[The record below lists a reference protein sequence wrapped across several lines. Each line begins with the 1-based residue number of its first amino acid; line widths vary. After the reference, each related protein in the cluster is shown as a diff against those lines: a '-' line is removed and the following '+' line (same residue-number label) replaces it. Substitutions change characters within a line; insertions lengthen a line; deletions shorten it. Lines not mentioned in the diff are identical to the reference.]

1 MIIAEP
7 AVVFDLL
14 DDQGRSYHG
23 TGQKAVYTRRLTAAF
38 TNDLMELTGTPAM
51 LEATNI
57 VIRNKVIALD
67 LSNHKLATPG
77 KYNFRGTLPE
87 KAEGFFSP
95 LE

>member
-1 MIIAEP
+1 
-7 AVVFDLL
+7 
-14 DDQGRSYHG
+14 
-23 TGQKAVYTRRLTAAF
+23 
-38 TNDLMELTGTPAM
+38 M